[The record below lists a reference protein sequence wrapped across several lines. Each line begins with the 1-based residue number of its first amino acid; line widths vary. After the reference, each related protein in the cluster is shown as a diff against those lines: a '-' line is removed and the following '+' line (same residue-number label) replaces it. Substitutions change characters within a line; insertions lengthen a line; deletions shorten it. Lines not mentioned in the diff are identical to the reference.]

1 MLDAGAIPA
10 SSTNLWG
17 RNRLDNVLYDIWT
30 IHQER
35 CKNQKINAEYNFAL
49 AA

>member
-1 MLDAGAIPA
+1 
-10 SSTNLWG
+10 
-17 RNRLDNVLYDIWT
+17 VLYDILT

-35 CKNQKINAEYNFAL
+35 CKNQKINAENNFAL